1 MTTPFITIEGI
12 DGCGKSTLIE
22 NLKKALGTTDILF
35 TREPFEAGLRTEIYA
50 AIKKD
55 FSPMAILFMFLA
67 DRAEHIDHVI
77 KPALTKNIP
86 VISDRYMDSTI
97 AYQGTTLKNRFG
109 SNSLSVLKELHRQ
122 WVLTPSLTILLDM
135 DESVALKRLCKRSD
149 GYIDEYE
156 TAEYLHSIRKNFL
169 SLVADD
175 PDRFKIVNAD
185 QSPDAVLK
193 DVLNIL
199 SVRYPSITIEQ

>member
-1 MTTPFITIEGI
+1 MITPFITIEGI

-22 NLKKALGTTDILF
+22 NLKEALGTTNILF
-35 TREPFEAGLRTEIYA
+35 TREPFEAGLRTEIYD
-50 AIKKD
+50 AIKKE

-77 KPALTKNIP
+77 KPALAKNIP

-109 SNSLSVLKELHRQ
+109 SNSLSILKELHEK
-122 WVLTPSLTILLDM
+122 WVLIPSLTILLDM
-135 DESVALKRLCKRSD
+135 DESVALERLCNRSD

-156 TAEYLHSIRKNFL
+156 TAEYLHSIRENFL
-169 SLVADD
+169 SLVADE
-175 PDRFKIVNAD
+175 PDRFKIVNAN

-193 DVLNIL
+193 DVLNIF
-199 SVRYPSITIEQ
+199 SICYPSITINQ